1 MIKKK
6 KFKLLLTLLLL
17 SQCFETKVCRKSWM
31 EIVSVQYNTQ
41 LDWTA
46 TSDVFLWGGCII
58 GQNTLFCT
66 KFPFRLI
73 FVMIIKLRLLENLK
87 NMCRYIACIIGVKSL
102 PKVVFLLT
110 WDTTFC
116 RWDTAIRAIRSY
128 WHRALGDLGKR
139 ILAGRVGWWETV
151 INPRLGQ
158 MLLLGGCHDW
168 GAHTCNTV
176 SCYKLVSEDSPLQ
189 YCIIGSICNT
199 CNTFNTAVLANWW
212 CQDWGFVHPCWP
224 PWYT

>member
-1 MIKKK
+1 MI
-6 KFKLLLTLLLL
+6 F
-17 SQCFETKVCRKSWM
+17 
-31 EIVSVQYNTQ
+31 
-41 LDWTA
+41 
-46 TSDVFLWGGCII
+46 
-58 GQNTLFCT
+58 
-66 KFPFRLI
+66 
-73 FVMIIKLRLLENLK
+73 RLLEMAMSNSNLK
-87 NMCRYIACIIGVKSL
+87 NMFKYIASIIVVKSL
-102 PKVVFLLT
+102 LLT
-110 WDTTFC
+110 WDTVFC
-116 RWDTAIRAIRSY
+116 WWDTAIRAIRSY

-158 MLLLGGCHDW
+158 MLLLEGCHDW

-189 YCIIGSICNT
+189 YCRIGSICNT
-199 CNTFNTAVLANWW
+199 CNTCNTAVLAIPAILANWW

>member
-1 MIKKK
+1 M
-6 KFKLLLTLLLL
+6 FWD
-17 SQCFETKVCRKSWM
+17 KSLPKIM
-31 EIVSVQYNTQ
+31 DGNCINPIQ

-87 NMCRYIACIIGVKSL
+87 NMCKYIACIIVVKPL
-102 PKVVFLLT
+102 PEVVFFWPETLHSAGGTPPLGPLG
-110 WDTTFC
+110 
-116 RWDTAIRAIRSY
+116 AIGIVPSVIWANGY
-128 WHRALGDLGKR
+128 
-139 ILAGRVGWWETV
+139 LAGWVGWWATV

-168 GAHTCNTV
+168 GAHTCNAV

-189 YCIIGSICNT
+189 YCRIGSICNT
-199 CNTFNTAVLANWW
+199 CNTCNTAVLAIPAILANWW
-212 CQDWGFVHPCWP
+212 CQDWGFVRPCWP